1 MPIYFLVIF
10 VYFPPTITI
19 IYVVKWVRFH
29 ISFNFEQ
36 ILLYDMS
43 NLSIFGLEL
52 LLLLY
57 GMVLLHIGTYTVLI
71 SLYCAYLRVQLSFS
85 VLK

>member
-43 NLSIFGLEL
+43 NLIIFWFRTITIIIWHGIVAYWYLYSSDFSL
-52 LLLLY
+52 LRL
-57 GMVLLHIGTYTVLI
+57 
-71 SLYCAYLRVQLSFS
+71 SAVQLSFS

>member
-1 MPIYFLVIF
+1 
-10 VYFPPTITI
+10 
-19 IYVVKWVRFH
+19 
-29 ISFNFEQ
+29 
-36 ILLYDMS
+36 MS

-71 SLYCAYLRVQLSFS
+71 SLYCAYLQVQLSFS